1 MAGWKAPFV
10 SNQIILTR
18 GNDDLIQLDNG
29 TTIVDKDGNI
39 DAPTTTTTLTV
50 SGTSTLATTTV
61 STTLGVTGVS
71 TLTGGAVVGG
81 TLIQWGTGAITAT
94 SGAGAIAVT
103 GQIHEVTTA
112 GAGDAMTLA
121 NGTAGQRLCVI
132 LVAEGGTGSDT
143 AVITPTTLAGGAT
156 VTLNA
161 IWDSADLIY
170 SATGWWY
177 VLWLGGS
184 AAVA

>member
-39 DAPTTTTTLTV
+39 DAPTTTTTL
-50 SGTSTLATTTV
+50 TV

-177 VLWLGGS
+177 VLWLGGT